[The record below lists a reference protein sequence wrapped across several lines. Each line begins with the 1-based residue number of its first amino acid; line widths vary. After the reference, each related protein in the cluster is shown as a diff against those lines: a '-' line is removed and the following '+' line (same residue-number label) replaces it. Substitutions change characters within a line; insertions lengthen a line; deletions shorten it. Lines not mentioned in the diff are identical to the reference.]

1 MNREKKKHLWKNSRK
16 SPVEIVWLRQM
27 FAVMDFPCEVLIHY
41 DVIVP
46 LQPHF
51 MVPEED
57 SAELK
62 LKYIT
67 S

>member
-1 MNREKKKHLWKNSRK
+1 
-16 SPVEIVWLRQM
+16 M
-27 FAVMDFPCEVLIHY
+27 FAVMDFPCQVLVHY

-57 SAELK
+57 SAGLK

>member
-1 MNREKKKHLWKNSRK
+1 
-16 SPVEIVWLRQM
+16 M

-51 MVPEED
+51 LVPEED
-57 SAELK
+57 SPGLK
-62 LKYIT
+62 LKYVT